1 MQTIEIPISE
11 YQKLQEEL
19 SLLKDTELLKNVN
32 KLVEV
37 LYQDRYGLYMGDFTD
52 DLTEHALD
60 NAWEIEDSEWDK
72 V

>member
-60 NAWEIEDSEWDK
+60 NAWEIENSEWDK